1 VRVAYVASRYP
12 WPSQPFLTRE
22 VRGLRAAGT
31 DVTTFSIRSPGEA
44 ALLTEEDRDE
54 AERTIDLLPA
64 GASALLAAHL
74 GELLRGPL
82 RYARALGAAW
92 RLGGPGARAR
102 LWGLFYFA
110 EAMLLRRHCRRLGIT
125 HVHGVQF
132 ADGAGDV
139 ALPAAAHCRGDGR
152 DWSFSLS
159 VHGPTELWEV
169 TRYGLREKV
178 RRARFV
184 AVPSE
189 FTRSQLAALV
199 EERHAA
205 KIEVVR
211 MGVDPER
218 LPPSPPS
225 GRTGAGVRVLCV
237 ARLVRQKGHGTLLR
251 AVAALRETGLPLQVT
266 LAGEGPEREELEAL
280 IGELGIG
287 DLVELR
293 GVVGQDE
300 LAALLAEADVFCL
313 PTLADTVGVASM
325 EAMAA
330 GRPVVSTRL
339 MGVPELIEDGVSG
352 LLVTPA
358 REEELAAALRGL
370 AEDPAQRDRLAE
382 AGRRRVLER
391 YVSAREAALLSE
403 LLAAA
408 TSS

>member
-1 VRVAYVASRYP
+1 VKVAYVASRYP

-31 DVTTFSIRSPGEA
+31 EVVTFSVRAPGEA
-44 ALLTEEDRDE
+44 ALLTGEDRAE

-64 GASALLAAHL
+64 GPAALLTAHL

-82 RYARALGAAW
+82 RYALALGLAW
-92 RLGGPGARAR
+92 RLAGPGIRAHV
-102 LWGLFYFA
+102 WALFYFA
-110 EAMLLRRHCRRLGIT
+110 EAILLRRHCRRLGIT

-139 ALPAAAHCRGDGR
+139 ALLAAAHCRGDGR

-189 FTRSQLAALV
+189 FMRSQLAALV
-199 EERHAA
+199 EDRHAER
-205 KIEVVR
+205 IEVVR
-211 MGVDPER
+211 MGVEPDR

-225 GRTGAGVRVLCV
+225 GRSGGGVRVLCV
-237 ARLVRQKGHGTLLR
+237 ARLVRQKGHATLLR
-251 AVAALRETGLPLQVT
+251 ALAALRDDGLPLHLT
-266 LAGEGPEREELEAL
+266 LVGDGPERGALESL
-280 IGELGIG
+280 IGELGVG

-293 GVVGQDE
+293 GAVGQDR
-300 LAALLAEADVFCL
+300 LPGLIAEADVFCL
-313 PTLADTVGVASM
+313 PTLSETVGVASM
-325 EAMAA
+325 EAMGA
-330 GRPVVSTRL
+330 GRPVLSTRL

-358 REEELAAALRGL
+358 RESELAAGLRRL
-370 AEDPAQRDRLAE
+370 AEDPPLRERLAE

-391 YVSAREAALLSE
+391 YDSRREAARLSE

-408 TSS
+408 AT